1 MATVGARPV
10 AVSDCLNFGS
20 PEDPDVMWQFA
31 EAVRGLADGCMELGV
46 PVTGGNVSLYNQT
59 GGKAIN
65 PTPVV
70 AMMGVMDDVTRRTP
84 SGWAPEHDGQA
95 IYLLGTT
102 RDELDGSEWARF
114 KGHLGGLP
122 PKVDL
127 ALERQL
133 GDMLVNMSRDGMI
146 DAAHDVSAGGLAAAL
161 VEACLRF
168 NTGARIGLGEV
179 AERDGLDLF
188 TLLFSESL
196 GRVVVSVP
204 RSEEVRFKD
213 MCTARQF
220 PFARIGV
227 VDAAS
232 NALDFQDEVSINLDE
247 LRAAHEGTMAAHF
260 GEVAKG

>member
-1 MATVGARPV
+1 
-10 AVSDCLNFGS
+10 
-20 PEDPDVMWQFA
+20 
-31 EAVRGLADGCMELGV
+31 
-46 PVTGGNVSLYNQT
+46 
-59 GGKAIN
+59 
-65 PTPVV
+65 
-70 AMMGVMDDVTRRTP
+70 MMGVMDDVTRRTP

-114 KGHLGGLP
+114 KGHLGGQP

-227 VDAAS
+227 VDAES

-247 LRAAHEGTMAAHF
+247 LRAAHEGTLAAHF

>member
-1 MATVGARPV
+1 M
-10 AVSDCLNFGS
+10 
-20 PEDPDVMWQFA
+20 
-31 EAVRGLADGCMELGV
+31 
-46 PVTGGNVSLYNQT
+46 VTCPLYNQT

-70 AMMGVMDDVTRRTP
+70 AMMGVMDDVTA
-84 SGWAPEHDGQA
+84 APLRVGLLSMTVRLSTCWV
-95 IYLLGTT
+95 LLGMSWTA
-102 RDELDGSEWARF
+102 RGARF
-114 KGHLGGLP
+114 KGHLGGQP

-161 VEACLRF
+161 SEACLRF

-179 AERDGLDLF
+179 AERDGVDLF
-188 TLLFSESL
+188 TMLFSESL

-220 PFARIGV
+220 P
-227 VDAAS
+227 
-232 NALDFQDEVSINLDE
+232 
-247 LRAAHEGTMAAHF
+247 LRTYWWWMLSRTLWTSRMRF
-260 GEVAKG
+260 LLT